1 MPRLA
6 RTSAF
11 ADFSTL
17 AERDSRTAVARSIGP
32 RFAAA
37 FAGLTFAGPFLDGLP
52 FDGLLL
58 GTRCH
63 HAKFA
68 IADQPSSPVPRQ
80 SKNVCPIAPAF
91 FAAARHQPISS
102 GDGRPVVPRSSLWP
116 ATLIGISRPACWRV
130 SDTESAHAP
139 LTSSWVYE

>member
-6 RTSAF
+6 RMSAF
-11 ADFSTL
+11 ADFGTL
-17 AERDSRTAVARSIGP
+17 AARDWRTAVARSIGP

-37 FAGLTFAGPFLDGLP
+37 FAGLTFAEPFLDGFP
-52 FDGLLL
+52 L
-58 GTRCH
+58 GTRRH

-91 FAAARHQPISS
+91 FAAARHQAISS
-102 GDGRPVVPRSSLWP
+102 GDGRPVVPRSSLCP

-130 SDTESAHAP
+130 SDTESAQAP